1 MLAGAL
7 CFRLRVPLVLPVP
20 LGPLGP
26 LVPLVGLLSLWS
38 FPAFGQATLA
48 KVKKQGHVM
57 CGVTGDLAGF
67 SATDAKGQVQG
78 IDADLCRAVAVAVG
92 VEARFKPLNATT
104 RFTALQSGEVDVL
117 TRNTTWSLSR
127 DTKLSFDF
135 PAVNYYDG
143 QGFMVPKAL
152 KVTSAK
158 GLDGASI
165 CVQSGT
171 TTELNLTEYFKLNKL
186 KFKPVVFANFN
197 DANKAYAA
205 GRCDAYTTD
214 ASGLAAIRSSL
225 KAPGDHI
232 LLPEII
238 SKEPLGPATR
248 HGDNA
253 WTDVVRWTFFA
264 LVTAEEKGLTKANV
278 KAQGSNTDPEVQRLL
293 GFQGTLGPDMG
304 LGKDWAL
311 NAIAAVGNYGEIFD
325 RHLGPKTPLNLERG
339 LNQLWNKGG
348 LLYSPPF
355 N

>member
-1 MLAGAL
+1 MPTSVSLFKL
-7 CFRLRVPLVLPVP
+7 
-20 LGPLGP
+20 
-26 LVPLVGLLSLWS
+26 LVPLAGFFSVVST
-38 FPAFGQATLA
+38 PAFAQATLA
-48 KVKKQGHVM
+48 KVKKQGYVM

-78 IDADLCRAVAVAVG
+78 IDADLCRAVAAAVG

-127 DTKLSFDF
+127 DTKLAFDF

-143 QGFMVPKAL
+143 QGFMVSKAL

-171 TTELNLTEYFKLNKL
+171 TTELNLTEYFKVNKM

-225 KAPGDHI
+225 KVPGDHLI
-232 LLPEII
+232 LPEII

-248 HGDNA
+248 HGDNV

-278 KAQGSNTDPEVQRLL
+278 KSQATNADPEVQRLV
-293 GFQGTLGPDMG
+293 GAQGTLGADMG
-304 LGKDWAL
+304 LDKNWAV
-311 NAIAAVGNYGEIFD
+311 NAIAAVGNWAEIFD
-325 RHLGPKTPLNLERG
+325 RHLGASTPLKIERG
-339 LNQLWNKGG
+339 LNRLWNKGG